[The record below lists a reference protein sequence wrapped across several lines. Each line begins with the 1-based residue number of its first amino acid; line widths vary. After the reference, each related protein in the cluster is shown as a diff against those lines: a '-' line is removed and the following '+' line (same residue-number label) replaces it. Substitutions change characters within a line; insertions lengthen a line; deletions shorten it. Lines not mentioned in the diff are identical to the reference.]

1 MRKPSADCAAPAP
14 DNTSAAGWL
23 QSAVF
28 ALDRRIRRR
37 MGVYEYTHHPQCL
50 FRLQVVRLDHAL
62 VLADGTSVG
71 RGNRVLVLHLWNEQ
85 VPVIGRTGPT
95 LAWARKAD
103 RAIDISLR
111 ELAGYLAAQPQL
123 QDIAVICGNMPV
135 IGSRQAARLGRILAR
150 YGFEAA
156 VDDTDPRG
164 LLHRFG
170 DGVLVLM
177 LVWAANPRA
186 VRSAVLR
193 CCNMRIFVSRAALE
207 ERYMRSLQNDG
218 RGSRALLAGRSRVAH
233 ALPECRS

>member
-1 MRKPSADCAAPAP
+1 MKKPSAACATAVP
-14 DNTSAAGWL
+14 DNGSTVGWL

-37 MGVYEYTHHPQCL
+37 MGVYEYTLHPQCL
-50 FRLQVVRLDHAL
+50 FRLQVVRVDHPL
-62 VLADGTSVG
+62 VLADGTSVAP
-71 RGNRVLVLHLWNEQ
+71 GNRVLVLHLWNEQ

-95 LAWARKAD
+95 LAWARKTD
-103 RAIDISLR
+103 RAINISLR

-123 QDIAVICGNMPV
+123 RDIAVICGNMPV
-135 IGSRQAARLGRILAR
+135 IGSRQAARLARILAR
-150 YGFEAA
+150 YGFAAA

-164 LLHRFG
+164 LIHRFG

-207 ERYMRSLQNDG
+207 QRYTVRLRESAARSG
-218 RGSRALLAGRSRVAH
+218 WR
-233 ALPECRS
+233 